1 MRVPLTQLEVAG
13 LRPRLDDALT
23 ALQELRLAE
32 VVTIVDPGETP
43 SDLADLIARTDAV
56 LNFGDQTATGMV
68 LSDTALRT
76 TLDHLE
82 PRVARLLAEEEKLR
96 GEAEALPRSIAALDA
111 LQPLVPELG
120 RLNDRQLANLG
131 LASMALVLD
140 DPDLRIV
147 PELTRQLADLLGRGH
162 LMVTSTAAP

>member
-1 MRVPLTQLEVAG
+1 MMVPLAQLEVAG

-43 SDLADLIARTDAV
+43 PDLADLIARTEAV
-56 LNFGDQTATGMV
+56 LALVDRSGAGTA

-82 PRVARLLAEEEKLR
+82 PQVAKR
-96 GEAEALPRSIAALDA
+96 
-111 LQPLVPELG
+111 
-120 RLNDRQLANLG
+120 
-131 LASMALVLD
+131 
-140 DPDLRIV
+140 
-147 PELTRQLADLLGRGH
+147 
-162 LMVTSTAAP
+162 

>member
-1 MRVPLTQLEVAG
+1 MRVPLTQLEVVG

-23 ALQELRLAE
+23 ALQELRVAE

-43 SDLADLIARTDAV
+43 PDLADLIARTDAV
-56 LNFGDQTATGMV
+56 LMLGDHSATDDV

-82 PRVARLLAEEEKLR
+82 PQVVKLLAEDEELR
-96 GEAEALPRSIAALDA
+96 GEAEALPRSIDALDA

-131 LASMALVLD
+131 LASM
-140 DPDLRIV
+140 
-147 PELTRQLADLLGRGH
+147 
-162 LMVTSTAAP
+162 